1 MLSPNKPSMSHPF
14 RNPVMQS
21 GLLVATSVVGMVA
34 MLLMLHA
41 RLPFYAHDFD
51 PSYIYL
57 SAFINLNTTLSTPFV
72 DNPGYPT
79 QLLGSFATLLY
90 GVFTRDSGV
99 SVVEDMVH
107 RSEAYLMCAALV
119 YVVLLT
125 VANFFLGRSAL
136 RISGSLAFAI
146 AVQLLVYFFSPF
158 ALYRSVGVATEPMT
172 LLGCVV
178 AGIALMEFLREPG
191 EQHRERWVWIFVAC
205 SLFLVSSKLTTL
217 PLLSLFAL
225 ALPKWSQRL
234 RYGVGLLVGFAAL
247 ITLFSASR
255 WEYYLSFVWS
265 IFTKQ
270 GDYGSGTSGLDLVQF
285 GFNMARIWKSDPQ
298 LVLVLFGSIGVFVVA
313 LFRGPIEW
321 KRLVSSDAKH
331 RIWIG
336 VLVAMLGH
344 LFVIGKQFRQHYL
357 LSILVPLLLIAALWW
372 ISCDQHRR
380 AQQLRWLCIVGM
392 AALGVP
398 QIYNASKVY
407 VGTMQVKQASLR
419 LLERADDFGPEAWV
433 LSLNTSLTTSNA
445 FRLTASYGGRSEI
458 SQVIQQK
465 TQPSPVVSSFA
476 DLESLLAEH
485 PDRTAVIYSYETD
498 LHARIV
504 ELRCLESTPWGS
516 MYVREA
522 KSDF

>member
-1 MLSPNKPSMSHPF
+1 MSYSF
-14 RNPVMQS
+14 RNSILHSAVLVS
-21 GLLVATSVVGMVA
+21 GSLVGMVA
-34 MLLMLHA
+34 MLLMLHV

-79 QLLGSFATLLY
+79 QLLGSLATLLY
-90 GVFTRDSGV
+90 GVLTRDSGA
-99 SVVEDMVH
+99 SVVEDMLH
-107 RSEAYLMCAALV
+107 RSEAYLMCAAVL
-119 YVVLLT
+119 YVAVLT
-125 VANFFLGRSAL
+125 VANVFLGRTAYRL
-136 RISGSLAFAI
+136 SGSLAFAV

-172 LLGCVV
+172 MLGCVV
-178 AGIALMEFLREPG
+178 AGIALMEFLRHPE
-191 EQHRERWVWIFVAC
+191 EQYRERWTWVFVAC
-205 SLFLVSSKLTTL
+205 SLLLLASKLTTI
-217 PLLSLFAL
+217 PLMAIFVL

-234 RYGVGLLVGFAAL
+234 RYGVGVVVGFAAV

-298 LVLVLFGSIGVFVVA
+298 LVFLLGGTVAVFAIAAFRGRIEWNRIISCDVRQRMVVA
-313 LFRGPIEW
+313 
-321 KRLVSSDAKH
+321 
-331 RIWIG
+331 
-336 VLVAMLGH
+336 VLIAMLGH

-357 LSILVPLLLIAALWW
+357 LSMLLPVLLLAALWW
-372 ISCDQHRR
+372 ISTDQHSRGG
-380 AQQLRWLCIVGM
+380 QLRWLCILGI

-398 QIYNASKVY
+398 QAYNASKVY
-407 VGTMQVKQASLR
+407 WGTLGVQRVTVR
-419 LLERADDFGPEAWV
+419 LLERAYEFGSDP
-433 LSLNTSLTTSNA
+433 LLISLNTSLTPSNA
-445 FRLTASYGGRSEI
+445 LQLTASYGQRTDISETI
-458 SQVIQQK
+458 RDQQRLA
-465 TQPSPVVSSFA
+465 PVASSIP
-476 DLESLLAEH
+476 DLLDLLAVH
-485 PDRTAVIYSYETD
+485 DHRTAVIYSYETALHSHIPD
-498 LHARIV
+498 LQLV
-504 ELRCLESTPWGS
+504 ESTPWGS